1 MTRAE
6 QPTVVSP
13 TSDTL
18 AADSRERAVRA
29 LLRVPPLK
37 RLWSAQLVG
46 GIGDALALLVLVL
59 LSLQAAVLEGSF
71 GAGYRGAAFAVA
83 AVFGARILSTVLF
96 GAVLLGPLT
105 SLTAPGGKLD
115 RRWLMIGTD
124 GLRLALLIIA
134 PLWIDWVP
142 DKALMMILI
151 TVFVAGGA
159 ERLWAVAKES
169 AAPALLPA
177 PPIEGAAVRPLPD
190 HLDALR
196 RLSLRTNFLAVPA
209 AAVVL
214 LIATLIGNLLGTG
227 LEWFSFHQAAL
238 GSYVAAGLFSASISI
253 LYFLELPDTQTP
265 RPRSPLEGLR
275 RPTHGN
281 TPDKGRTGALPLVV
295 AVSAAV
301 AGAIAAAAAVSV
313 LHAYDL
319 GGGPATFALLI
330 LALTGGSALGIRT
343 AQKVLPALSRRR
355 LLALAT
361 AVTGVALLALG
372 LVPDTATGLAIA
384 LLAGYAAGIAANIGH
399 AIIDQETEA
408 SRQAR
413 TTEHLQAIV
422 RVLVALGA
430 VAGPLLAAAIG
441 QHRLGG
447 GDFVFD
453 HGGAAYTLMLIGA
466 LLLPVAAIV
475 LAKTDDRAG
484 VPLRRDLREA
494 LRGGDP
500 AVAPAATG
508 FFLALEGGDGA
519 GKSTQVEA
527 LADWI
532 RAKGHEVVVTRE
544 PGATPVGKRL
554 RSILL
559 DVASAGL
566 SNRAEALLY
575 AADRAEHVDSVVR
588 PALERGAIVI
598 SDRYID
604 SSVAYQG
611 AGRDLAPTEIARI
624 SRWATSGLVPHLT
637 VLLDVD
643 PQTARER
650 FTEAPD
656 RLESEPAEFHER
668 VRSGFLTLAAADPTR
683 YLVVD
688 AGQEPEAITTVV
700 RHRLDRLLPLSEA
713 EIQAIEEAR
722 RKAEE
727 EARRKAEE
735 EAARKAEEERLEK
748 ERQEQL
754 ARLRAEEEERKQRE
768 LEEARQREAERQAE
782 EARQRAE
789 EARRRAEE
797 DRRRLEAEERAREAE
812 QERLRRQ
819 AEEEA
824 RLRKEA
830 EALRLEK
837 QRKAEEALVRA
848 EEARRRAEAEAAART
863 EAARAEAERAE
874 AERAE
879 ARAEAARAEARAA
892 ADRAEAERAS
902 RDSGGSRGSRDSR
915 DSRAEASSR
924 SEGAERPDGPTV
936 PENELTVPTP
946 IVNPNEI
953 TQPVPTAR
961 PEDGTPSGRPSSPS
975 GEDETAMLPR
985 ITDER
990 SGRDAGGAGGAQG
1003 ARDADETAVLP
1014 PVRGDQPSDR
1024 VPKGYFRD
1032 EGPAS
1037 SPAESENERTR
1048 ELPQIEDPQAA
1059 GPAGDT
1065 ARGRRTKRP
1074 RSDWAEETPLD
1085 DLPTLAD
1092 ELLGGHDDD
1101 GPTGRGRRP
1110 RG

>member
-105 SLTAPGGKLD
+105 SLTAPGGNLD

-151 TVFVAGGA
+151 TVFVTGAG

-275 RPTHGN
+275 RPTHGS

-319 GGGPATFALLI
+319 GGGPVTFALLI
-330 LALTGGSALGIRT
+330 LALTGGTALGIRT

-384 LLAGYAAGIAANIGH
+384 LLAGYAAGVAANIGH

-475 LAKTDDRAG
+475 LARTDDRAG

-559 DVASAGL
+559 DVSSAGL

-874 AERAE
+874 AARAE
-879 ARAEAARAEARAA
+879 VRAEAARVEARAA

-902 RDSGGSRGSRDSR
+902 RDSGGSGDSRGSRDSR
-915 DSRAEASSR
+915 EEASSR

-990 SGRDAGGAGGAQG
+990 SGRDARGAGGAQG

-1032 EGPAS
+1032 EGSAS